1 MEGQLLMKGGT
12 LKRLFVTM
20 LVVFAYDGNSV
31 AAEQPISATQR
42 TGADVF
48 DQLQQ
53 QLDKD
58 ACHQNDASNKWLK
71 RYIKTPREFTNHLK
85 AILPLLDYVSNEA
98 KEKKLPAEF
107 VLVPF
112 IESWYEPA
120 ASTKS
125 GPIGL
130 WQMMPNTA
138 KHFGIRFG
146 NGYDGRYS
154 PVDSTEAALN
164 YLKKLQHEFKHWPTA
179 LMAYNAG
186 DSRMRSSLKRQKL
199 NRADAAQK
207 LPTGLKAHTYAYI
220 HKIEAISCLLNQPK
234 RFGITLPD
242 KARFTPLTVI
252 DVDNSRQSL
261 QQLADSAQM
270 SLSELVTLNP
280 SYRNGL
286 KDNAPNRILVLRHTN
301 TDNNVPLDS
310 GN

>member
-1 MEGQLLMKGGT
+1 MPIFTAKCLRASLLIAFG
-12 LKRLFVTM
+12 LSQ
-20 LVVFAYDGNSV
+20 SV
-31 AAEQPISATQR
+31 SAEQPIVATQR

-48 DQLQQ
+48 DQLQE

-98 KEKKLPAEF
+98 KEKNLPAEF

-112 IESWYEPA
+112 IESWYDPA
-120 ASTKS
+120 ASTNT
-125 GPIGL
+125 GPMGL
-130 WQMMPNTA
+130 WQMMPKTA

-164 YLKKLQHEFKHWPTA
+164 YLKKLQREFKHWPTV

-186 DSRMRSSLKRQKL
+186 DSRVRNSLKRQKL
-199 NRADAAQK
+199 SKADAAQK
-207 LPTGLKAHTYAYI
+207 LPVGLEAHTYAYI
-220 HKIEAISCLLNQPK
+220 HKIEAISCLLLNPK
-234 RFGITLPD
+234 RFGISLPN
-242 KARFTPLTVI
+242 KASFMPLTV
-252 DVDNSRQSL
+252 VDTDKSGQSL
-261 QQLADSAQM
+261 QTLADSVNI
-270 SLSELVTLNP
+270 SLANLIELNP

-286 KDNAPNRILVLRHTN
+286 KANAPNRLLVP
-301 TDNNVPLDS
+301 DNASDAGDISAKS

>member
-1 MEGQLLMKGGT
+1 MPNYTIKHL
-12 LKRLFVTM
+12 RI
-20 LVVFAYDGNSV
+20 SV
-31 AAEQPISATQR
+31 LIACTFSHSVSAEQPIPATQR

-48 DQLQQ
+48 EQLQK

-58 ACHQNDASNKWLK
+58 ACHQDDASKKWLK
-71 RYIKTPREFTNHLK
+71 KYTKTPREFTNHLK

-98 KEKKLPAEF
+98 KEKNLPAEF

-112 IESWYEPA
+112 IESWYDPA
-120 ASTKS
+120 ASTNS
-125 GPIGL
+125 GPTGL
-130 WQMMPNTA
+130 WQMMPKTA

-164 YLKKLQHEFKHWPTA
+164 YLRKLQREFKHWPTT

-186 DSRMRSSLKRQKL
+186 DSRMRGSLKRQKL
-199 NRADAAQK
+199 GKADAAQK
-207 LPTGLKAHTYAYI
+207 LPAGLEAHTYAYI
-220 HKIEAISCLLNQPK
+220 HKIEAISCLLSHPK
-234 RFGITLPD
+234 RFGISLPD
-242 KARFTPLTVI
+242 KSRFTPLTV
-252 DVDNSRQSL
+252 VDTDISGQSL

-270 SLSELVTLNP
+270 SLGELIALNP

-286 KDNAPNRILVLRHTN
+286 KDHAPNRLLVFRHASSKSDIRLN
-301 TDNNVPLDS
+301 P

>member
-1 MEGQLLMKGGT
+1 MPT
-12 LKRLFVTM
+12 NALKRLCATLFV
-20 LVVFAYDGNSV
+20 A
-31 AAEQPISATQR
+31 SACAHSASAQQTAQR

-98 KEKKLPAEF
+98 KEKNLPAEF

-112 IESWYEPA
+112 IESWYDPA
-120 ASTKS
+120 ASTNT

-130 WQMMPNTA
+130 WQMMPKTA

-146 NGYDGRYS
+146 NGYDGRFS

-164 YLKKLQHEFKHWPTA
+164 YLRRLQREFKHWPTT

-186 DSRMRSSLKRQKL
+186 DSRVRGSLKRQKL
-199 NRADAAQK
+199 SKADATQK
-207 LPTGLKAHTYAYI
+207 LPKGLQAHTYAYI
-220 HKIEAISCLLNQPK
+220 HKVEAISCLLSHPK
-234 RFGITLPD
+234 RFGISLPD
-242 KARFTPLTVI
+242 KTRFTPLTVI
-252 DVDNSRQSL
+252 DVDTSGQSL

-270 SLSELVTLNP
+270 SLGELIALNP

-286 KDNAPNRILVLRHTN
+286 KDNAPNKLLVLRTISSES
-301 TDNNVPLDS
+301 DIPLDP